1 MKPKILVTRQV
12 FPEIVEAL
20 RSRFDVE
27 HNDDDHPWPTEEV
40 ARRAADKQG
49 VLASVMDRI
58 DESVLAAAPG
68 LKVVSNIAVGTNNI
82 DIPAC
87 TKRGIRVTNT
97 PGVLDDT
104 TADLTFALLM
114 AAARRIA
121 EGDAQ
126 VRRGDWKLA
135 FAMQSPLGT
144 DVHHATLGIIG
155 MGRIGQAIAKRATG
169 FDMRVLYNNRGRIPE
184 ADEKRLNA
192 TWVERDRL
200 FAESDFVVV
209 MVPYSPAVHHLIGAA
224 EIAKMKPTAILVNT
238 AQGRRRGRRG
248 ARRGA
253 EGTAHRRRG
262 ARRLRG
268 RAEAARGLPR
278 PPQRRTHPAHRQRHA
293 RHPDAHVRDGGR
305 QPHGRARR
313 ARAAPPRQQ
322 GTRLTARRVRNGEQ
336 QMTAK
341 VAFLG
346 LGVMGFPMAGH
357 LKARGYDVTVFNRTA
372 AKSEAWVQKHGGQS
386 AATPAEAARGADFVA
401 MCVGNDRD
409 LAEVA
414 AAALDGMKKGA
425 VLIDHTTASADAA
438 RGINEAARERGVDF
452 IDAPVSGGQAGAENG
467 KLTIMCGG
475 DAGAVRAREA
485 GDGLLRQGGAR
496 SWAPRAPASSPR
508 WSTRSAS
515 PASCRASPRA
525 WPSRRRR
532 ASTRCSCST

>member
-1 MKPKILVTRQV
+1 MKNKVLITRQV

-68 LKVVSNIAVGTNNI
+68 LKVVSNIAVGTNNV

-155 MGRIGQAIAKRATG
+155 MGRIGQAIAKRAGG

-224 EIAKMKPTAILVNT
+224 EIARMKPTAILVNT
-238 AQGRRRGRRG
+238 ARGG
-248 ARRGA
+248 VVDDAALVEALQARRIAGA
-253 EGTAHRRRG
+253 GLDVFEGEPKIHAGYLALPNAVLTPHIGSATR
-262 ARRLRG
+262 ATRLRMCET
-268 RAEAARGLPR
+268 AVAN
-278 PPQRRTHPAHRQRHA
+278 
-293 RHPDAHVRDGGR
+293 
-305 QPHGRARR
+305 
-313 ARAAPPRQQ
+313 
-322 GTRLTARRVRNGEQ
+322 LTAALEGRTPPNLV
-336 QMTAK
+336 
-341 VAFLG
+341 
-346 LGVMGFPMAGH
+346 
-357 LKARGYDVTVFNRTA
+357 NR
-372 AKSEAWVQKHGGQS
+372 E
-386 AATPAEAARGADFVA
+386 
-401 MCVGNDRD
+401 
-409 LAEVA
+409 LA
-414 AAALDGMKKGA
+414 
-425 VLIDHTTASADAA
+425 
-438 RGINEAARERGVDF
+438 
-452 IDAPVSGGQAGAENG
+452 
-467 KLTIMCGG
+467 
-475 DAGAVRAREA
+475 
-485 GDGLLRQGGAR
+485 
-496 SWAPRAPASSPR
+496 
-508 WSTRSAS
+508 
-515 PASCRASPRA
+515 
-525 WPSRRRR
+525 
-532 ASTRCSCST
+532 